1 MKLRLLILLI
11 FFIQDNT
18 FAQKPSI
25 LNVRINIMEEGKVRI
40 NYDVENLNENDSVG
54 FYVVNKNGA
63 TLVPKSFIGDF
74 GKKVTPGKNKLI
86 IWDLVKDEI
95 FVDEEFQIQIKVKL
109 SPREIIP
116 PEPKNVILGGG
127 VSNTLLSV
135 VAPGLGNI
143 FVTENHKIGLRPL
156 ITATY
161 VGLLIYGF
169 TMKSKKDEQYAIYE
183 SKLRSS
189 EAAPYYDLANYYH
202 HRYYAATRL
211 AGVIW
216 AFDIITTFIK
226 GSKNDK
232 IRKNTKTSFNL
243 NSVGET
249 PTLGFKYN
257 F

>member
-40 NYDVENLNENDSVG
+40 NYDVENLNKNDSVG
-54 FYVVNKNGA
+54 LFVVSKKGG
-63 TLVPKSFIGDF
+63 TLIPKSVIGDF
-74 GKKVTPGKNKLI
+74 GKNIISGKNKLI
-86 IWDLVKDEI
+86 TWDLVKDEI
-95 FVDEEFQIQIKVKL
+95 FVEDEFQIKVEIKL
-109 SPREIIP
+109 SLREVIP
-116 PEPKNVILGGG
+116 PPPPKIILGGG

-135 VAPGLGNI
+135 VAPGVGNI

-156 ITATY
+156 ITASY
-161 VGLLIYGF
+161 IGLLVYGF
-169 TMKSKKDEQYAIYE
+169 TMKDKENQQYAIYE
-183 SKLRSS
+183 SKLRAS

-211 AGVIW
+211 AGSIW
-216 AFDIITTFIK
+216 AFDVITTFIK
-226 GSKNDK
+226 GSKNDR
-232 IRKNTKTSFNL
+232 IRKNLKTSFNL
-243 NSVGET
+243 NAVGET